1 MQVPTEESIG
11 VVIKPTTPDAAPP
24 PGRMAH
30 ENPNG
35 DVVWIVDST
44 TIASDSHVTIE
55 ADSQLGFGVMLS
67 GNTTIAAKA
76 EAGNNVEIVNSQ
88 LREGS
93 RVGDGSIVVDS
104 TVGERSRIGQGN
116 EVWNATIG
124 YDVVSGC
131 NELITGAIKD
141 ETEIGIKVAV

>member
-1 MQVPTEESIG
+1 MPVPIG
-11 VVIKPTTPDAAPP
+11 VVIKPPTPDAILP
-24 PGRMAH
+24 PGRIAH

-44 TIASDSHVTIE
+44 TIASGSKVAIE
-55 ADSQLGFGVMLS
+55 PDAQLGFNVMLS

-76 EAGNNVEIVNSQ
+76 EVGNNVEVVNSQ

-93 RVGDGSIVVDS
+93 RVGDGSIVADS
-104 TVGERSRIGQGN
+104 TVGERSHIGQGN
-116 EVWNATIG
+116 EIWKATIG

-131 NELITGAIKD
+131 GELITGVIED
-141 ETEIGIKVAV
+141 EAEVGTKVAV